1 MRMKKNEEHL
11 GRSMVEM
18 VGVLAIVGFL
28 TFGGIAGYNRANEM
42 LKFNN
47 LRDQVSTTVANIRSV
62 FFKFDDYSS
71 LNEKALIN
79 IGVLP
84 ESMISE
90 DRKEIVNV
98 MKGSVLVGPAETE
111 LNKNGAFII
120 IYNGLNAVTCR
131 ELIVLDWGDNMSTG
145 FLAMTISKTGDLSL
159 ETSNLISKNIQ
170 TGESTFLSSDLPQA
184 LIENS
189 YNSCDCGEQNLCSIA
204 WKFL

>member
-1 MRMKKNEEHL
+1 MKKNEEHL

-18 VGVLAIVGFL
+18 VGVLSIVGFL
-28 TFGGIAGYNRANEM
+28 TFGGIIGYNRANEM

-47 LRDQVSTTVANIRSV
+47 LRDQISTMVANVRSV

-90 DRKEIVNV
+90 DHTEIINV

-111 LNKNGAFII
+111 LSKSGAFIL
-120 IYNGLNAVTCR
+120 IYNGLNAITCR
-131 ELIVLDWGDNMSTG
+131 ELVVLDWGDDMSTG
-145 FLAMTISKTGDLSL
+145 FLAMTISKTGDLTL
-159 ETSNLISKNIQ
+159 ETSNLIGKNIQ
-170 TGESTFLSSDLPQA
+170 TGESTFLSGDLPQA
-184 LIENS
+184 LIEDS
-189 YNSCDCGEQNLCSIA
+189 YNSCDCGTLNTCAIA